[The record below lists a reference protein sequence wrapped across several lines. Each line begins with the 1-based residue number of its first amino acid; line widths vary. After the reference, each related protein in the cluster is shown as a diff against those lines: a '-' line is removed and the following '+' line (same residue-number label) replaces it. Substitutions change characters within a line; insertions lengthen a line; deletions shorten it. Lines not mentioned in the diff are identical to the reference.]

1 MGLINLKTD
10 LRTLKYKGDR
20 LGGVSSNEP
29 YIRNPLTQN
38 YEDTPGNSV
47 FGGGADGIGRQ
58 GALTAASVDA
68 SRLSLFFEDTK
79 NPRSGLFPLKQKL
92 LSLQGPQTPYAP
104 IRGTFRS
111 ENLVLQAEL
120 NGTGAHINSRG
131 AIPFGSK
138 FSGYEYLTNTF
149 FSEDENRLN
158 ILYKKKIAN
167 TNLSGRENLAALSFG
182 INTLLPNSL
191 FTYPGGATSPLTN
204 ISRDSNTTDY
214 IPGLGKYKNVFALEN
229 QALYNIE
236 RLTSTGFGNNTG
248 QVNNFILNI
257 ANNSTPDAKR
267 VLGRFTNYAQFNRD
281 KIFGTGDPG
290 NDRLLDRQT
299 YYEGT
304 PQITKGIDRI
314 NANVLYSSDKARTG
328 KGYDDIIKFYI
339 AVLNNEDPS
348 QKTYIHLRAYLK
360 NFSDGVEA
368 EWDSFRYMGRGENFY
383 KYKGFNRNISFG
395 FDVFVHSRYEL
406 FPVYKKLNYLQ
417 SIMTPDYSE
426 GGFMRGNIVELTVGD
441 YLNNVPGVI
450 TGFNFNI
457 PEESSWDIARN
468 DDGSVDEN
476 SAELPTLINVE
487 SFSFKPIHNFVPQTA
502 LNLDNPSSK
511 FISMGS
517 EARGYKPKPAPQPL
531 KPITYSSPTPTLQ
544 LPS

>member
-1 MGLINLKTD
+1 MGTSAGSGLINLKTD

-38 YEDTPGNSV
+38 YENTPGNSV

-58 GALTAASVDA
+58 GASTAASIDA
-68 SRLSLFFEDTK
+68 SRLSLFFKDTK

-104 IRGTFRS
+104 LRGTFRS
-111 ENLVLQAEL
+111 ENLILQAEL

-131 AIPFGSK
+131 AVPFGSK

-167 TNLSGRENLAALSFG
+167 TNLSGKENLAALSFG

-191 FTYPGGATSPLTN
+191 FTYLGGATSPLTN

-214 IPGLGKYKNVFALEN
+214 IAGLGQYKNVFVLDN
-229 QALYNIE
+229 QALYDKN
-236 RLTSTGFGNNTG
+236 RLTSTGFGGNGSLGNFLLDDGGFIAIPNT
-248 QVNNFILNI
+248 QTL
-257 ANNSTPDAKR
+257 DAKR
-267 VLGRFTNYAQFNRD
+267 VLGRLTNYAKFNRD
-281 KIFGTGDPG
+281 KVFSTGDPG
-290 NDRLLDRQT
+290 NNANLNRQT
-299 YYEGT
+299 YYQGA
-304 PQITKGIDRI
+304 PTKDNSRYDKV
-314 NANVLYSSDKARTG
+314 NANVLYSSNTAKTG

-368 EWDSFRYMGRGENFY
+368 EWDAFKYMGRGENFY
-383 KYKGFNRNISFG
+383 KYKGFNRAISFG

-417 SIMTPDYSE
+417 SIMAPDYSE

-468 DDGSVDEN
+468 DDGTEDAN

-487 SFSFKPIHNFVPQTA
+487 SFSFKPIHNFVPRTA
-502 LNLDNPSSK
+502 LNPDNPSSK

-517 EARGYKPKPAPQPL
+517 EAKGYKPK
-531 KPITYSSPTPTLQ
+531 SV
-544 LPS
+544 PS